1 MTEEKAESPVQE
13 ESTEDFAAMLA
24 AHSASSGRLQPGQK
38 VSGVVIAITGD
49 SVFVDVGIKV
59 DGIMDRKD
67 ILDAE
72 GKESAG
78 PGDSVEAWVIAV
90 SPQEIRLA
98 RGRSRNR
105 CVQRRLYGGSA
116 GQKRL
121 LPRQPDGRR
130 AGRRRFA
137 GGPRH
142 AVPDHPCGKPGPQ
155 YCGFA
160 PRSAGSRTPGKS

>member
-1 MTEEKAESPVQE
+1 MTEEKTESPAQE
-13 ESTEDFAAMLA
+13 EGTEDFAAMLA

-38 VSGVVIAITGD
+38 VSGTVIAITGD

-90 SPQEIRLA
+90 SPQEIRLS
-98 RGRSRNR
+98 RSMS
-105 CVQRRLYGGSA
+105 GSGVA
-116 GQKRL
+116 AL
-121 LPRQPDGRR
+121 E
-130 AGRRRFA
+130 
-137 GGPRH
+137 
-142 AVPDHPCGKPGPQ
+142 
-155 YCGFA
+155 
-160 PRSAGSRTPGKS
+160 